1 MVPTEKAMVQII
13 FLSHLFTSLTC
24 KRCGKHRTKIDFV
37 SLQNSCHANAISLIY
52 FSYWLNEFEW
62 SKQEKILNKFKHYT
76 AMIDGIEVHFVH
88 VKPSV
93 KTRKVV
99 PIMLIHGWPGHFL
112 SSTKLFPLFTEK
124 LEDDFT
130 IEVICPSLPGYI
142 FSEAPHKSGLE
153 VAGMANLFRK
163 LMARLGHSQY
173 YVQGGGLGI
182 SNCKSHGTH

>member
-1 MVPTEKAMVQII
+1 
-13 FLSHLFTSLTC
+13 
-24 KRCGKHRTKIDFV
+24 
-37 SLQNSCHANAISLIY
+37 
-52 FSYWLNEFEW
+52 
-62 SKQEKILNKFKHYT
+62 
-76 AMIDGIEVHFVH
+76 MIDGIEVHFVH

-99 PIMLIHGWPGHFL
+99 PIMLIHGWPGSFFEFY
-112 SSTKLFPLFTEK
+112 KVIPLFTEK

-173 YVQGGGLGI
+173 YVQGGDWGSAI
-182 SNCKSHGTH
+182 ARAMAHIDSRSVSNQVFVFCKPKLLC